1 MSRPDLWAHLSILN
15 FFFPKEKVL
24 LGCET
29 LKSLPSLENQAPSV
43 KSPHPHRHVT
53 GKKTGWEVLRSSPS
67 YLLSTPGK
75 LLRISESY
83 TKGCF
88 RVLWFQPAQT
98 FQAKSGKQKFS
109 GTEQEAQH
117 GRVRGPDLVMG
128 EGESN
133 LAFLRSWGHQTVCW
147 NKADLD

>member
-1 MSRPDLWAHLSILN
+1 MWWCTSVISVNKEAEVGCLQTSLCYTVSLRALWLWSKILSQTTREQNRYESMLGQAAMSRSDLWVHLSILI
-15 FFFPKEKVL
+15 FFPKEKVL
-24 LGCET
+24 RGCET
-29 LKSLPSLENQAPSV
+29 LKSLPSLENQAPFV

-88 RVLWFQPAQT
+88 RVLWFQPA
-98 FQAKSGKQKFS
+98 
-109 GTEQEAQH
+109 
-117 GRVRGPDLVMG
+117 
-128 EGESN
+128 
-133 LAFLRSWGHQTVCW
+133 
-147 NKADLD
+147 